1 MEDQELKDL
10 KNRVKDLEDRV
21 RKLEENEN
29 GNSIA
34 KATERSLY

>member
-21 RKLEENEN
+21 RKLEENDS
-29 GNSIA
+29 GNSLA
-34 KATERSLY
+34 KATERSL